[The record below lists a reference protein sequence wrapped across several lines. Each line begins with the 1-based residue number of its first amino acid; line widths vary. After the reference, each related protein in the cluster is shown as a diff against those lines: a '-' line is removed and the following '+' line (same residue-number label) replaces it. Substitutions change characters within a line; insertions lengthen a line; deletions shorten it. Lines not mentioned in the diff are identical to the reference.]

1 MVFILHFCILR
12 VFFVRKGAPSRRT
25 LRYNIY
31 HQMKFA
37 GAVCSCQAN
46 ELRYTGI
53 PQGTFSCLSGN
64 SPRVT
69 PAESKPPV

>member
-12 VFFVRKGAPSRRT
+12 VFFVRKGARSRRT

-46 ELRYTGI
+46 ELRDTGI